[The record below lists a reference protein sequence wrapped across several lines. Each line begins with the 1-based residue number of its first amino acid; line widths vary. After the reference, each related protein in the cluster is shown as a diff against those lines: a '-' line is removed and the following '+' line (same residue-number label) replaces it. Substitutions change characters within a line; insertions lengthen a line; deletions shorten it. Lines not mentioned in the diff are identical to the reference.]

1 MSENKSNSMLS
12 DALRKFANSILE
24 IVNSSLD
31 FYAKEFKKIPIGNS
45 ENSDELK
52 KENPNSNK
60 KSSSHFF
67 VMEDGDLEEVSRY
80 RKALKILTNSE
91 LVDAYNEID
100 ELGESHD
107 QGLYVT
113 AMHQEFYLRFEK
125 SPFHIDGSH
134 LITRRGKIKYTKSTD
149 SFVEEN

>member
-1 MSENKSNSMLS
+1 MSENKSNSTFS
-12 DALRKFANSILE
+12 EAVKKFANSILE

-45 ENSDELK
+45 DELK
-52 KENPNSNK
+52 KENPNSIK

-67 VMEDGDLEEVSRY
+67 VMKDGDLEEVSRY

-113 AMHQEFYLRFEK
+113 AMHQEFYFRFEK
-125 SPFHIDGSH
+125 SPFDIEGSH
-134 LITRRGKIKYTKSTD
+134 LITMKGKIKYVESNDT
-149 SFVEEN
+149 FVAEN